1 MECFR
6 AEASRK
12 LNVDVVDDG
21 ALATTAEATDNLDLI
36 MPSSVRGDL
45 DELLPTAAR
54 ETIRRPGEEEEQ
66 ATGREENRQQRLA
79 AIDADADMFF
89 LAAPRDGGADV
100 VKVEGDSALMV
111 PRRTRETRERSAP
124 ALSSNS
130 RRRRREICV

>member
-100 VKVEGDSALMV
+100 KVEGDSALMV